1 METPPRVGI
10 IGAGAIGKAL
20 TGHFALAGIE
30 TLISS
35 TRPPWALTQVLAGL
49 GPLVLATNFEETV
62 SQELVVLAV
71 PWDRV
76 EPVLAQVSDWE
87 ARVLID
93 ATNAVRADG
102 SDTIDLKGRSSS
114 RLVADLAPG
123 AYVVK
128 AFNTLPAAILAQSP
142 GIGAARRVIFYS
154 GDHLRSRQ
162 QVGRLIAAI
171 GFSGI
176 DLGNLETGG
185 LLQQPPSG
193 ALSRFNL
200 LQLPG

>member
-1 METPPRVGI
+1 METFPRVGI

-20 TGHFALAGIE
+20 AGHFALAGIE
-30 TLISS
+30 TLVSS
-35 TRPPWALTQVLAGL
+35 ARPPWMLADVLAML
-49 GPLVLATNFEETV
+49 GPLVIAASLQETV
-62 SQELVVLAV
+62 SQELVILAV

-76 EPVLAQVSDWE
+76 ESVLAQVPDWE

-102 SDTIDLKGRSSS
+102 TGMIDLKGRASS
-114 RLVADLAPG
+114 LIVADLAPG

-128 AFNTLPAAILAQSP
+128 AFNTLPASILAQSP

-154 GDHLRSRQ
+154 GDHQRSRQ

-176 DLGNLETGG
+176 DLGRLETGG

-193 ALSRFNL
+193 PLSRFNL